1 MPPNCISFVL
11 SRDCIEIKRLHRI
24 YLFLDHRP
32 EKLLENI
39 VDFNNMDALSFDID
53 KLIRIC
59 RENDA
64 AMVGVFGSVARGED
78 TSASDLD
85 LMVKFS
91 KRKSLLDI
99 VRLEREISTE
109 LGKKVDLLTEA
120 AVSPYLRDKI
130 LSELKVIYEN

>member
-1 MPPNCISFVL
+1 
-11 SRDCIEIKRLHRI
+11 
-24 YLFLDHRP
+24 
-32 EKLLENI
+32 
-39 VDFNNMDALSFDID
+39 VDFDNIDALSFDID
-53 KLIRIC
+53 QLIRIC

-78 TSASDLD
+78 TSTSDLD

-99 VRLEREISTE
+99 VRLERELSTV

-120 AVSPYLRDKI
+120 AISPYLRDRI
-130 LSELKVIYEN
+130 LSELRVIYET

>member
-1 MPPNCISFVL
+1 
-11 SRDCIEIKRLHRI
+11 
-24 YLFLDHRP
+24 
-32 EKLLENI
+32 
-39 VDFNNMDALSFDID
+39 MDTLSFDID
-53 KLIRIC
+53 KLIKIC

-78 TSASDLD
+78 TSASDID

-99 VRLEREISTE
+99 VKLERELSAEI
-109 LGKKVDLLTEA
+109 GKKVDLLTEA
-120 AVSPYLRDKI
+120 AISPYLRDRI